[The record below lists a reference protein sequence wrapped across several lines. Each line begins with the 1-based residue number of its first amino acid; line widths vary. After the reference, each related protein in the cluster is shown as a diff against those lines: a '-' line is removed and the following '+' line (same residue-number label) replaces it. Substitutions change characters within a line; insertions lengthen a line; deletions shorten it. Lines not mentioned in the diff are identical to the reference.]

1 MFRRLAEIYIIHRR
15 KVVFSSFLIG
25 ILLVIAAA
33 AIKSHDDKNP
43 SRRDKLYC
51 QRQIN
56 KLDDAFSDFSD
67 QWLSDSV
74 KEHTEKFD
82 AMIDIFNR
90 YHCMVIL
97 YKNER
102 VAYISSNAVEPDSV
116 SYNIIKRDHDFIFTG
131 SRQAIPIIKRNDHK
145 CALLL
150 ITLATENR
158 HIKKISSLQLNKKLI
173 PSKQI
178 YITSYSAFGEKI
190 YSKSGEYLFSFMP
203 NSKSDDWLLVDIL
216 LALGLVLIT
225 ITFLP
230 LVTLRGNKNIFS
242 NLFIAMVFLV
252 GVIFVIDFLSLTH
265 KLLWILPLVIY
276 IYTNIVFHIIKK
288 VSHLTNSPE
297 SLITRRFKIVYD
309 IFIPLY
315 MIMLCAMIVYSTSLC
330 KEHIFIYLLPVI
342 MLTAGF
348 MNLLI
353 GFNIV
358 NKNSRIVCPV
368 LFLVLISVA
377 AIVVSSFVDMRLF
390 VTIIILSIATFIVL
404 IFHKYF
410 NKITIFYIVTI
421 PISIACSFILT
432 GIEDISVFGEQ
443 LNYTQ
448 TATPLNFY
456 MSLLQREFPL
466 RAVVNS
472 TNLFHGYFTI
482 VLYTTI
488 TIISSNVLLLERKI
502 YRIRRNS
509 MSWKVHFILYLGIGL
524 ILFMS
529 IMLSRNFVRSIKKES
544 INMYVNRVC
553 NSILYDFMKNGSN
566 VIDWVEKAETSYDV
580 NVDIYTSDGT
590 LLYNSVK
597 DKNALTVVPKRLNS
611 KLVKE
616 IYSNSGE
623 NYIIVDSYLSR
634 VDYLS
639 AYIIIPG
646 NLIMHIPFN
655 EQYTMQNFYPMI
667 TRFINV
673 FISSLLVL
681 LFLTT
686 IIYNKLTQPLEML
699 NRNVGII
706 RARQRIFI
714 KDSIKHNSEVSSIIN
729 EYNKMIAELETK
741 YNLQITV
748 ERQNTWNK
756 LIRVIA
762 HEVKNPL
769 TPILLKSQMVLYRK
783 AKGDKSWETLI
794 DETLNTIIEQ
804 TKRISGLITTMI
816 ESPEKYIGVG
826 EVVKVMPLLE
836 NVKQFYSAYSR
847 IKFNIINHTPNL
859 EAVVFFNRENL
870 WSVVSNITSNA
881 IDAIILKNTI
891 NGTVSIFITT
901 TFDKIILKI
910 YNNGEAIPPENIPKI
925 FDFNFTTK
933 IDGNGLGLY
942 LVQQIIKMENGEIYV
957 ESSDQIGTEFTIVI
971 PRYKEEAASKQ

>member
-1 MFRRLAEIYIIHRR
+1 
-15 KVVFSSFLIG
+15 
-25 ILLVIAAA
+25 
-33 AIKSHDDKNP
+33 
-43 SRRDKLYC
+43 
-51 QRQIN
+51 
-56 KLDDAFSDFSD
+56 
-67 QWLSDSV
+67 
-74 KEHTEKFD
+74 
-82 AMIDIFNR
+82 
-90 YHCMVIL
+90 
-97 YKNER
+97 
-102 VAYISSNAVEPDSV
+102 
-116 SYNIIKRDHDFIFTG
+116 
-131 SRQAIPIIKRNDHK
+131 
-145 CALLL
+145 
-150 ITLATENR
+150 
-158 HIKKISSLQLNKKLI
+158 
-173 PSKQI
+173 
-178 YITSYSAFGEKI
+178 
-190 YSKSGEYLFSFMP
+190 
-203 NSKSDDWLLVDIL
+203 
-216 LALGLVLIT
+216 
-225 ITFLP
+225 
-230 LVTLRGNKNIFS
+230 
-242 NLFIAMVFLV
+242 
-252 GVIFVIDFLSLTH
+252 
-265 KLLWILPLVIY
+265 
-276 IYTNIVFHIIKK
+276 
-288 VSHLTNSPE
+288 
-297 SLITRRFKIVYD
+297 
-309 IFIPLY
+309 
-315 MIMLCAMIVYSTSLC
+315 
-330 KEHIFIYLLPVI
+330 
-342 MLTAGF
+342 
-348 MNLLI
+348 
-353 GFNIV
+353 
-358 NKNSRIVCPV
+358 
-368 LFLVLISVA
+368 
-377 AIVVSSFVDMRLF
+377 
-390 VTIIILSIATFIVL
+390 
-404 IFHKYF
+404 
-410 NKITIFYIVTI
+410 
-421 PISIACSFILT
+421 
-432 GIEDISVFGEQ
+432 
-443 LNYTQ
+443 
-448 TATPLNFY
+448 
-456 MSLLQREFPL
+456 
-466 RAVVNS
+466 
-472 TNLFHGYFTI
+472 
-482 VLYTTI
+482 
-488 TIISSNVLLLERKI
+488 
-502 YRIRRNS
+502 
-509 MSWKVHFILYLGIGL
+509 
-524 ILFMS
+524 
-529 IMLSRNFVRSIKKES
+529 
-544 INMYVNRVC
+544 
-553 NSILYDFMKNGSN
+553 
-566 VIDWVEKAETSYDV
+566 
-580 NVDIYTSDGT
+580 
-590 LLYNSVK
+590 
-597 DKNALTVVPKRLNS
+597 
-611 KLVKE
+611 
-616 IYSNSGE
+616 
-623 NYIIVDSYLSR
+623 
-634 VDYLS
+634 
-639 AYIIIPG
+639 IPG